1 MQDPRDT
8 LGYRVKRL
16 QSVLRA
22 RMDEALAAEGLTTPQ
37 FAALVELAR
46 EPGLT
51 SAELARRCFVTA
63 QTMHRITAGLREA
76 GLVRVEADAADA
88 KRRRLFPGPAA
99 RRRLER
105 AGRLVADVESE
116 MIEGVGAADVRRV
129 ARELDACR
137 ARLERGKGGR

>member
-16 QSVLRA
+16 QSALRA
-22 RMDEALAAEGLTTPQ
+22 RTDEALATEGLTTPQ
-37 FAALVELAR
+37 FAALVELAA

-63 QTMHRITAGLREA
+63 QTMHRITARLEQA
-76 GLVRVEADAADA
+76 SLVRAEADPADA
-88 KRRRLFPGPAA
+88 KRRRLHPEPGA

-105 AGRLVADVESE
+105 AVRLVARVEAD
-116 MIEGVGAADVRRV
+116 MVGSMSVADVRRV
-129 ARELDACR
+129 GRELDACR
-137 ARLERGKGGR
+137 ERLEGREGVA